1 VLTTDDSKVYVCN
14 RFGHRAH
21 IFDKSG
27 QVINLWEGVRRPE
40 DAASQSDGNI
50 AVCKPSSAY
59 CYLDELDFS
68 APFWVK
74 IFKSH
79 RQGAFETRDGPW
91 PWDRYRFARRMFA
104 NHRTLNNCVRLHDR
118 FGQCLPLI
126 VTPG

>member
-1 VLTTDDSKVYVCN
+1 MACSLAASCCIQSCGECGREGADHFDLRHSVLTTDDSKVYVCN

-68 APFWVK
+68 APFWV
-74 IFKSH
+74 
-79 RQGAFETRDGPW
+79 
-91 PWDRYRFARRMFA
+91 
-104 NHRTLNNCVRLHDR
+104 
-118 FGQCLPLI
+118 
-126 VTPG
+126 